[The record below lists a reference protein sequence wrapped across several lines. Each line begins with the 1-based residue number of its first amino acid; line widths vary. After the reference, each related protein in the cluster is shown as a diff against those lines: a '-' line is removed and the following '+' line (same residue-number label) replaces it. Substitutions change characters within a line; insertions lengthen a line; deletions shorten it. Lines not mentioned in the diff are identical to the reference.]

1 MENIKR
7 RRSLFWK
14 WELVRWERDERWGL
28 IKNEKRGVRM
38 VERIY
43 EMENWWFNNKYIE
56 RDMIK
61 YHLEILPHFYHYLI
75 LGHHF
80 GGLEAGQWYNSL
92 LFPFFISTMSYLLG
106 WEIRWWWW
114 DGRWDNLH
122 ISPLSFLSQINHL
135 FIS

>member
-1 MENIKR
+1 MENIKEEEEVYLKMR
-7 RRSLFWK
+7 IGDMR
-14 WELVRWERDERWGL
+14 ERWEMGL

-75 LGHHF
+75 FRSPFWGF
-80 GGLEAGQWYNSL
+80 GAGQWYNSL
-92 LFPFFISTMSYLLG
+92 LHP
-106 WEIRWWWW
+106 
-114 DGRWDNLH
+114 DNH
-122 ISPLSFLSQINHL
+122 NFKFLIVCE
-135 FIS
+135 